1 MKASHSP
8 DIYHVLFFSD
18 FLTFWNGFHFQ
29 YGFLSVASIFW
40 LKHKSKS
47 LAKTMVFESSREK
60 SGKSRS
66 TSLSAYICSVS
77 EFELYKFN
85 KISVSVL
92 VSASTIR
99 TLLLLSLQILLT
111 GKLFITKVTNRYTT
125 RICCTMRKKI
135 PLL

>member
-1 MKASHSP
+1 
-8 DIYHVLFFSD
+8 
-18 FLTFWNGFHFQ
+18 
-29 YGFLSVASIFW
+29 
-40 LKHKSKS
+40 
-47 LAKTMVFESSREK
+47 MVFESSREK